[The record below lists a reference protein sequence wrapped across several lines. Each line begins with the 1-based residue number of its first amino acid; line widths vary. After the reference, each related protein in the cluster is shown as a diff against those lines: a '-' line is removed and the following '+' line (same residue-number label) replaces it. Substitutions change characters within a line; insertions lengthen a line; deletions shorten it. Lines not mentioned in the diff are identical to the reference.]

1 MNATHG
7 DADQR
12 WDLLISGVHLATLQG
27 ASGYGELRD
36 AAIAVRGDRIA
47 WLGSARE
54 GRGLASSRGARVR
67 EFAGAWVTPGLI
79 DCHTHLVYGGN
90 RSLEFEMRLNGASYE
105 QIARAGGGIR
115 STVQATQAATDEAL
129 LRSALARARR
139 LCAEGVTT
147 LEIKSGYGLALEQEL
162 RLLRTARRIGEQVPV
177 SVRGTFLG
185 LHALPPAFKE
195 RRAEFVAA
203 VCGPWLDAVLAEGL
217 ADAVDAFC
225 ENIAFTLAETES
237 LLRRARAADLGVHL
251 HAGQLTDMGAAQLAA
266 RWQAWSVDHLEYV
279 DEAGIAALAAAGTV
293 AVMLPGAF
301 YMLRQDQPPPVAA
314 LRRAGVPLAVA
325 TDCNPGTSPCTSLL
339 LAMNMACTLFGMT
352 PEEALAGVT
361 REAARALGLA
371 DRGRLLPGLRADL
384 AIWDIE
390 RPAELSYGLGAN
402 PCIGVVQGGNLSAS

>member
-7 DADQR
+7 DTDQR

-27 ASGYGELRD
+27 ACGYGELRD
-36 AAIAVRGDRIA
+36 AAIALRGDRIA
-47 WLGSARE
+47 WLGSAQQ
-54 GRGLASSRGARVR
+54 GRAAAAARGARVR

-90 RSLEFEMRLNGASYE
+90 RSLEFEMRLNGATYE
-105 QIARAGGGIR
+105 QIARAGGGIQ
-115 STVQATQAATDEAL
+115 STVQATQAATDDDL
-129 LRSALARARR
+129 LRSALTRARR

-147 LEIKSGYGLALEQEL
+147 LEIKSGYGLELEQEL
-162 RLLRTARRIGEQVPV
+162 RLLRTARSIGAQLPV

-185 LHALPPAFKE
+185 LHALPPAFKD
-195 RRAEFVAA
+195 RREEFVAA
-203 VCGPWLDAVLAEGL
+203 VSGPWLDAVVAEGL

-225 ENIAFTLAETES
+225 ENIAFTLAETEC
-237 LLRRARAADLGVHL
+237 LLRRARAANLGVHL

-279 DEAGIAALAAAGTV
+279 DETGIAALAAAGTV

-339 LAMNMACTLFGMT
+339 LAMNMACTLFGLT
-352 PEEALAGVT
+352 PEEVLAGVT
-361 REAARALGLA
+361 RHAARALGLT

-390 RPAELSYGLGAN
+390 RPAELCYGLGAN
-402 PCIGVVQGGNLSAS
+402 PCIGVVQGGNLHAS